1 MSSSLMQTLLKSI
14 TKCYIP
20 LLYSEETYSL
30 IINRLLFL
38 SITYNIVC
46 ETNEKIKKKAKTNK
60 KTKQQNKYVKSKSL
74 NALHSLNC
82 DSLLKGLGPA
92 LGRVLFPLAVH

>member
-1 MSSSLMQTLLKSI
+1 MQTLIKSI

-20 LLYSEETYSL
+20 VLYSEETYSL
-30 IINRLLFL
+30 LINRLLFL

-46 ETNEKIKKKAKTNK
+46 ETNGKNKMKAKTNK

-74 NALHSLNC
+74 NALHSLHC
-82 DSLLKGLGPA
+82 DSL
-92 LGRVLFPLAVH
+92 